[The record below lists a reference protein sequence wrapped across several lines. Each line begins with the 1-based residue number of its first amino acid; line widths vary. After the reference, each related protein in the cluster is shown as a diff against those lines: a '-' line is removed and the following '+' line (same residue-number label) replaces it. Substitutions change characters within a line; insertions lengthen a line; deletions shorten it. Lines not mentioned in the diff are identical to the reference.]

1 MTAGVARRGGV
12 FLSGL
17 LRSFQFRDITID
29 SAQIGS
35 GGPPSSAAARLFG
48 DPAQRRLNVSW
59 VSDDITDQS

>member
-17 LRSFQFRDITID
+17 LRSLQFRDITID

-35 GGPPSSAAARLFG
+35 GGLLSSAAARLVG
-48 DPAQRRLNVSW
+48 DPAQQWLNVSW
-59 VSDDITDQS
+59 VSDEITDQS